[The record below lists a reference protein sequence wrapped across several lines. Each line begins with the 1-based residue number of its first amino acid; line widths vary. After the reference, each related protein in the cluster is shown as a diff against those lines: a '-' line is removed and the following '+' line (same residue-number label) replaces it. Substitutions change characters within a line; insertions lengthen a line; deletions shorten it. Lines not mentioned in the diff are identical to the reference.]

1 MIKTKNTRTYAI
13 YVKNGKYW
21 RADKSLHT
29 LKQAKEMVKGLR
41 LNGEKAFFSKVG
53 GKIESEE

>member
-1 MIKTKNTRTYAI
+1 MKQYAVNVKYVV

-29 LKQAKEMVKGLR
+29 LESAKEMVKGLR
-41 LNGEKAFFSKVG
+41 VNGEKAFYSKVR
-53 GKIESEE
+53 

>member
-1 MIKTKNTRTYAI
+1 MKQYAV

-29 LKQAKEMVKGLR
+29 LKSAKEMIKGLR
-41 LNGEKAFFSKVG
+41 INGEKAFFSKVRE
-53 GKIESEE
+53 KTK